1 MNDIVNILYYAL
13 EEKNIASNPF
23 ETNEVRKAF
32 DSAYSKWND
41 MAKIADNDVKN
52 NFIIYG
58 ALDELVSE
66 ERKQAFKVGLRT
78 AFQLMMN
85 LN

>member
-1 MNDIVNILYYAL
+1 MNDIVNILYCAL

-23 ETNEVRKAF
+23 ETDEIRKAF
-32 DSAYSKWND
+32 KSACSKWND
-41 MAKIADNDVKN
+41 MAKIADDDVKSD
-52 NFIIYG
+52 FIIYD
-58 ALDELVSE
+58 ALDELTSK